1 MTKVLETYDEKC
13 IGCNSCV
20 DACAN
25 LYFKDKDPE
34 KSCIDVI
41 DNGNDDFHLAVCNQ
55 CAKCI
60 DVCGTDAL
68 AFNKQGVV
76 MLKKK
81 LCVECHVCYDVCP
94 TDSMKLYHG
103 QGVPFKCVSC
113 GVCVKVCPADAL
125 AVVKRD
131 N

>member
-1 MTKVLETYDEKC
+1 MIKVLETYDEKC

-25 LYFKDKDPE
+25 LYFKDNDPE
-34 KSCIDVI
+34 KSCIDVFPVGEE
-41 DNGNDDFHLAVCNQ
+41 NFRLAVCNQ
-55 CAKCI
+55 CAACVE
-60 DVCGTDAL
+60 VCGTDAL
-68 AFNKQGVV
+68 SINKQGVV

-81 LCVECHVCYDVCP
+81 LCVECKVCYDACP
-94 TDSMKLYHG
+94 TDNMKLYHG
-103 QGVPFKCVSC
+103 EGVPFKCVSC

-125 AVVKRD
+125 AVVKKD